1 MYKQYRK
8 KVWDSTQLSELYG
21 KQCITRENIDARIEP
36 MQHGPQKN
44 KTTKK
49 NGWRPLDI
57 ANMANEIE
65 EERRFKTNMDKT
77 VRLFHIYISIYYPN
91 WQKHIII
98 YTVYLWSSTCSSTIK
113 IYKTFQMTCAF
124 HFRVRYACV
133 CVCVCKWIMQTMTIK
148 YLVPDTSRHW
158 KTKSSSSTESDK
170 IEPVF
175 QYRSSYYYWRS

>member
-1 MYKQYRK
+1 MKTSNIQLLVTTHNRTKQTMKGKELYKQVYKQYRK

-91 WQKHIII
+91 
-98 YTVYLWSSTCSSTIK
+98 
-113 IYKTFQMTCAF
+113 
-124 HFRVRYACV
+124 
-133 CVCVCKWIMQTMTIK
+133 
-148 YLVPDTSRHW
+148 
-158 KTKSSSSTESDK
+158 
-170 IEPVF
+170 
-175 QYRSSYYYWRS
+175 